1 MKLINIEILRIIS
14 ALAVVAQHTEKYV
27 SSLFGNKVVG
37 YAFFTQGGFGVDLF
51 FVISGF
57 VVGLS
62 QLTNPRLML
71 SFIRVRL
78 TRIVPAYWTITLLT
92 ALMVSV
98 ANFLGRKLDAYPE
111 GVDLGW
117 AFASS
122 LFLSQA
128 VLGEWPLLFVGWTLE
143 YEIFFYGCV
152 ALGILLFAKIER
164 QLLFSAFLVG
174 MVVVFWSPEFSARS
188 LGFPVGI
195 LAALIHSRTV
205 ASPSMKRLSFPL
217 LLSGLALLGTQAL
230 LVGADDPQ
238 WLVIALSF
246 GLIVLG
252 SSLLPNLNWSWCG
265 TLGKASYSV
274 YLVQSLSIPVFSSIL
289 YNVFAWNNQVD
300 LFFWVIMA
308 TTLIIGIL
316 FEKYFNSPVSRW
328 LGHRLSGI

>member
-14 ALAVVAQHTEKYV
+14 ALAVVAQHTENYV

-62 QLTNPRLML
+62 QLTNPRLVF

-78 TRIVPAYWTITLLT
+78 IRILPAYWMITLLT
-92 ALMVSV
+92 ALMVSA

-143 YEIFFYGCV
+143 YELFFYGCV
-152 ALGILLFAKIER
+152 ALGIMLFPKIER
-164 QLLFSAFLVG
+164 QLLFSAFLVA

-188 LGFPVGI
+188 FGFPVGI
-195 LAALIHSRTV
+195 LVALIYSRTAALPV
-205 ASPSMKRLSFPL
+205 MKHLAFPL
-217 LLSGLALLGTQAL
+217 LLSRLALLGTQVL
-230 LVGADDPQ
+230 LLGAEDPE
-238 WLVIALSF
+238 WFVIALSF

-252 SSLLPNLNWSWCG
+252 SSLLPNLNWSWCR
-265 TLGKASYSV
+265 TLGEASYSV

-289 YNVFAWNNQVD
+289 HNVLAWNNQVD
-300 LFFWVIMA
+300 LFFWAIMA
-308 TTLIIGIL
+308 TTLTIGVL
-316 FEKYFNSPVSRW
+316 FEKYFTSPVSRW
-328 LGHRLSGI
+328 LRYRLSGI